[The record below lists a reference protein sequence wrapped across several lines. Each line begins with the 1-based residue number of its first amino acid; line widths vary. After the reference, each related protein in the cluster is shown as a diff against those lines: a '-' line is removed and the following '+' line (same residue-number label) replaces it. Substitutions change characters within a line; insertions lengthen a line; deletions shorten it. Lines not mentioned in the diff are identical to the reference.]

1 MKTHYMTAKTKEIIY
16 FLSTCLLFLIAT
28 FLWFSVEEVVSGKLV
43 FNLYD
48 TYFVMQTWDYCILF
62 LPLVVTITYSLRLA
76 TLSFRSRTTN
86 RIYLLASS
94 IVSIQIS
101 ILFVHYNGDKNYLI
115 LMIPFLL
122 LLFNVYLL
130 VKRFTKKTHT

>member
-1 MKTHYMTAKTKEIIY
+1 MTVKTTEIIY

-28 FLWFSVEEVVSGKLV
+28 FLWFPVEDVVSGKLV

-48 TYFVMQTWDYCILF
+48 TYFVIQTWDYCILF

-76 TLSFRSRTTN
+76 TLSFRSRTSN
-86 RIYLLASS
+86 RIYLLTSS
-94 IVSIQIS
+94 IISIQIS

-115 LMIPFLL
+115 LMVPLLL
-122 LLFNVYLL
+122 LLFNVSLL
-130 VKRFTKKTHT
+130 VKRYTKKTRT